1 MSSTEVKSFCR
12 ICIGA
17 CGTVLTLDDN
27 GRITAIRG
35 DKDHPASGGYVCVK
49 GLVAPEAHN
58 GPQRLLNPLK
68 RRPDGT
74 FERIALEQAL
84 DEIADRLRLIIERDG
99 PEAVAAFR
107 GTQSGLNSTAYFMLP
122 AWLTA
127 IGSPSFFST
136 MTVDQSAKWVT
147 VERLGVWGAG
157 HHPFHDSEVVMIF
170 GGNPLVSISTV
181 GFDTINVAKQ
191 IKDAKARGMKVI
203 VVDPR
208 LTETARYADLFL
220 QPLPGEDPSIVAG
233 LLRIILSEG
242 WEDAEFCARYV
253 DDLAGLR
260 RAVESFTPEY
270 VGKRA
275 GLARGQ
281 LRQAAELFAHNAK
294 RGAAIAGTGP
304 DMAQHSNL
312 AEHLI
317 ECLNVVCGRYLR
329 AGERVPNPGV
339 LMPRRPRRARVIA
352 PRRSWER
359 GHKSRIRGVGML
371 FGEMMAG
378 IMADEILVPG
388 KGQIKAIIVDGG
400 NPVNSLP
407 DQRKTVQALSSLEL
421 LVTIDPVMSNTA
433 RLSHYILPPKL
444 QYERADLP
452 TTRDYET
459 LFFHVPFSQCTF
471 GVSKPPPGSEVADD
485 WYLFWALAR
494 RLGRTIVYDGVPLD
508 MTNPPTSADLIAIVT
523 RNSQVSLDE
532 IRKYPGGNIFDLP
545 PQYVEAADDSV
556 ARFAVIPPDVAD
568 ELAAVAA
575 EGFEASGA
583 KVSAGHVF
591 THRLSAR
598 RMREVSNTMYQEL
611 PAIRRRRPYNPAWL
625 NPRDLAELGLTS
637 GDKVAIVS
645 DHGRITAIV
654 QSDET
659 VRPGVVSMSHG
670 WGPLPDQAGD
680 CEKQGSPV
688 NQLVSSERDCEVIN
702 AMPRQSAIPVN
713 IVRASPRQPA

>member
-1 MSSTEVKSFCR
+1 MGTTEVKSFCR

-17 CGTVLTLDDN
+17 CGTVLTLDDS
-27 GRITAIRG
+27 GGITAIRA

-49 GLVAPEAHN
+49 GLQAPAAHN
-58 GPQRLLNPLK
+58 GPQRLLHPLK
-68 RRPDGT
+68 RGSDGS
-74 FERIALEQAL
+74 FGRIPLEQAL
-84 DEIADRLRLIIERDG
+84 DEIADRLRQIIERDG
-99 PEAVAAFR
+99 PDAVAAFR

-122 AWLTA
+122 EWLKA

-157 HHPFHDSEVVMIF
+157 HHPFHDSDVLMIF
-170 GGNPLVSISTV
+170 GANPLVSISCV
-181 GFDTINVAKQ
+181 GFDTINVARQTKE
-191 IKDAKARGMKVI
+191 AKARGMKLIVI
-203 VVDPR
+203 DPR
-208 LTETARYADLFL
+208 LTETARHADLFL
-220 QPLPGEDPSIVAG
+220 QPRPGEDPAIAAG
-233 LLRIILSEG
+233 LLRIILCEG
-242 WEDAEFCARYV
+242 WEDADFCARYV
-253 DDLAGLR
+253 DNLEGLR
-260 RAVESFTPEY
+260 RAVDPFTPDY
-270 VGKRA
+270 VEQRA
-275 GLARGQ
+275 GLARGE
-281 LRQAAELFAHNAK
+281 LRQAAELFAHSAK

-304 DMAQHSNL
+304 DMAAHSNL

-339 LMPRRPRRARVIA
+339 LVPRRPRRARVIA

-378 IMADEILVPG
+378 IMADEILQPG
-388 KGQIKAIIVDGG
+388 KGQIKALIVDGG

-407 DQRKTVQALSSLEL
+407 DQRKVTQALSSLEL
-421 LVTIDPVMSNTA
+421 LVTIDPIMSNTA
-433 RLSHYILPPKL
+433 RLSHYILPPRL

-459 LFFHVPFSQCTF
+459 LFFHVPFSQYTP
-471 GVSKPPPGSEVADD
+471 GVAKPPPGSEVVDD
-485 WYLFWALAR
+485 WYVFWALAR

-508 MTNPPTSADLIAIVT
+508 MTNPPTSEDLVAIVT

-532 IRKYPGGNIFDLP
+532 IRKYPGGKIFEREL
-545 PQYVEAADDSV
+545 QYVEPANDSSG
-556 ARFAVIPPDVAD
+556 RFAVIPPDVAD
-568 ELAAVAA
+568 ELAAVVA
-575 EGFEASGA
+575 EGFAVSGM
-583 KVSAGHVF
+583 KSSGGVVF

-598 RMREVSNTMYQEL
+598 RMREVSNTTYQEL

-625 NPRDLAELGLTS
+625 NPRDLEQLGLTS
-637 GDKVAIVS
+637 GDKVEIVS
-645 DHGRITAIV
+645 DHGRITAFV
-654 QSDET
+654 QADET

-670 WGPLPDQAGD
+670 WGPLPDDTDDGGT
-680 CEKQGSPV
+680 QGSPV
-688 NQLVSSERDCEVIN
+688 NRLVSSERDVEAIN

-713 IVRASPRQPA
+713 IVRVSI